1 MKLVIVDYGMGN
13 LKSLTGALNYI
24 GVDNISITNNLDEI
38 DSADKLILPGVGA
51 FKLAMKNI
59 KHLNLDKALKSNVI
73 DKKKPLL
80 GICLGM
86 QLLTNSST
94 EGGFSEGLQI
104 VPGEVTRFK
113 GGELS
118 IPHIGI
124 NQVTPFKGSKL
135 YSSIPQESI
144 DFYFVHSY
152 KMTTNEDINQS
163 NTHYIS
169 EFVSSFEKDNIVG
182 VQYHPELSQSNG
194 LKVLSNFISLF

>member
-13 LKSLTGALNYI
+13 LKSLTGALNHI
-24 GVDNISITNNLDEI
+24 GVQNISITNNPDEI

-59 KHLNLDKALKSNVI
+59 KNLNLDKALRSNVL
-73 DKKKPLL
+73 DKKKPLI

-94 EGGFSEGLQI
+94 EGGSSEGLQF

-118 IPHIGI
+118 VPHIGI
-124 NQVTPFKGSKL
+124 NQVNPFKGSKL
-135 YSSIPQESI
+135 YTSIPQESI

-152 KMTTNEDINQS
+152 KMTTNVDINQS
-163 NTHYIS
+163 KTQYIS

>member
-1 MKLVIVDYGMGN
+1 MKLVIIDYGMGN
-13 LKSLTGALNYI
+13 LKSLSGALNYI
-24 GVDNISITNNLDEI
+24 GVQNIIITNDLDEI
-38 DSADKLILPGVGA
+38 NSADKLILPGVGA

-59 KHLNLDKALKSNVI
+59 KNLNLDKALKSNVI

-94 EGGFSEGLQI
+94 EGGLSEGLQF
-104 VPGEVTRFK
+104 VPGEVNQFK
-113 GGELS
+113 SGELS
-118 IPHIGI
+118 VPHIGI
-124 NQVTPFKGSKL
+124 NQVNPFKGSKL
-135 YSSIPQESI
+135 YTSIPQELI

-152 KMTTNEDINQS
+152 KMTTNKYIQQS

>member
-1 MKLVIVDYGMGN
+1 MKLVIIDYGMGN
-13 LKSLTGALNYI
+13 LKSLSGALNYI
-24 GVDNISITNNLDEI
+24 GVQNIIISNDLDEI
-38 DSADKLILPGVGA
+38 NSADKLILPGVGA

-59 KHLNLDKALKSNVI
+59 KNLNLDKALKSNVI

-94 EGGFSEGLQI
+94 EGGLSEGLQF
-104 VPGEVTRFK
+104 VPGEVNQFK
-113 GGELS
+113 SGELS
-118 IPHIGI
+118 VPHIGI
-124 NQVTPFKGSKL
+124 NQVNPFKGSKL
-135 YSSIPQESI
+135 YTSIPQELI

-152 KMTTNEDINQS
+152 KMTTNKDIQQS

>member
-1 MKLVIVDYGMGN
+1 
-13 LKSLTGALNYI
+13 
-24 GVDNISITNNLDEI
+24 
-38 DSADKLILPGVGA
+38 
-51 FKLAMKNI
+51 MKNI
-59 KHLNLDKALKSNVI
+59 KNLNLDKALKSNVI

-94 EGGFSEGLQI
+94 EGGLSEGLQF
-104 VPGEVTRFK
+104 VPGEVNQFK
-113 GGELS
+113 SGELS
-118 IPHIGI
+118 VPHIGI
-124 NQVTPFKGSKL
+124 NQVNPFKGSKL
-135 YSSIPQESI
+135 YTSIPQELI

-152 KMTTNEDINQS
+152 KMTTNKYIQQS